1 MEKIDKRP
9 AGSAFS
15 ASLLLILTTLIA
27 IRLIEIFIY
36 PGSVIIPSYVLFSVA
51 ILGIFFLW
59 LYAIKEKHRLI
70 WLQKKK
76 EELDEMKSKFTLITS
91 HELMTPVTVIKGYL
105 KLFKDK
111 TLGDLTEKQ
120 ERALDIVNKYFDR
133 LEGIK
138 NNLTKLSA
146 GTRKSLIGN
155 LQPVSIEV
163 LIRLTA
169 REIAPFIQKR
179 GQHLQIDV
187 DKDTPSVRMDINGVQ
202 EVLLNLFLNAIR
214 FTPDGGKITVRA
226 KGLEDKIQVEV
237 EDSGIGIPR
246 DRLKSV
252 FESFYELRDIKK
264 HSSGSIEFKS
274 SGLGLGLTIAKNIVA
289 AHKGQIWVESELGKF
304 SRFTFTLPKDNSK
317 K

>member
-1 MEKIDKRP
+1 MEKIEKRS
-9 AGSAFS
+9 AGNAFS
-15 ASLLLILTTLIA
+15 AALLLILIVLIA

-36 PGSVIIPSYVLFSVA
+36 PDSIIIPSYVLFSVA
-51 ILGIFFLW
+51 MLGIFFLW

-91 HELMTPVTVIKGYL
+91 HELMTPITVIKGYL
-105 KLFKDK
+105 KLLENK
-111 TLGDLTEKQ
+111 TLGGLTEKQ
-120 ERALDIVNKYFDR
+120 ERALDIINKYFGR

-138 NNLTKLSA
+138 DNLTKLST

-169 REIAPFIQKR
+169 REITPFIDKR
-179 GQHLQIDV
+179 GQRLQVDV
-187 DKDTPSVRMDINGVQ
+187 EEDTPFVRMDINGIQ
-202 EVLLNLFLNAIR
+202 EVLLNLLLNAIR

-226 KGLEDKIQVEV
+226 KGLKDRIQIEV
-237 EDSGIGIPR
+237 EDSGIGIPK
-246 DRLKSV
+246 DRLKSI

-274 SGLGLGLTIAKNIVA
+274 SGLGLGLAIAKDIVA

-304 SRFTFTLPKDNSK
+304 SRFTFTLPKDGGK
-317 K
+317 Q